1 LRDVE
6 PRRHARGPT
15 DMQQLPL
22 YHRQRLRSGLQVAVW
37 WVIGVALFVVP
48 LILILV
54 FSMMMRHMT

>member
-1 LRDVE
+1 
-6 PRRHARGPT
+6 
-15 DMQQLPL
+15 MQQLPL